1 MIVEILFILGFIL
14 SISLNIFLFIALRRA
29 LSKIDDFEEKILQ
42 SNMMLHNM
50 QSAMRE
56 IDERGMFEKDDMV
69 GSIFDQLH
77 TLIKFYSKLIITQN
91 AEEKK

>member
-29 LSKIDDFEEKILQ
+29 LSKIEGFEEKILQ